1 MDHGLHVQTYTGKM
15 LDLEKFS
22 VKDVDILD
30 IAHSL
35 SLTNRYM
42 GHSSK
47 PVPVARHAV
56 CVARYLEELGHKDYA
71 YEGLHHDDAEAYVG
85 DMNKWMKHH
94 PTMEFYRDLER
105 NIHTVIMR
113 VFHVEPITYTS
124 SIVQDI
130 DRHILRFEVTMF
142 YENWQAPT
150 VGYAKMPK
158 DEFERVYEMI
168 NYKWIHSMD
177 PEHLYLREHL
187 RLGRD
192 THGPRRHN

>member
-1 MDHGLHVQTYTGKM
+1 M

-22 VKDVDILD
+22 TKDVDILD

-56 CVARYLEELGHKDYA
+56 CVARYLEALGHKDYA

-85 DMNKWMKHH
+85 DMNKWLKHH
-94 PTMEFYRDLER
+94 STMEFYRDLER

-113 VFHVEPITYTS
+113 VFKVEPMTYTS
-124 SIVQDI
+124 SIVQEA
-130 DRHILRFEVTMF
+130 DRQILRFEVTMF
-142 YENWQAPT
+142 YQHWEAPN
-150 VGYAKMPK
+150 VGYSKMQN
-158 DEFERVYEMI
+158 DEFERIYEMI
-168 NYKWIHSMD
+168 NYKWIHSID

-187 RLGRD
+187 RIRRSI
-192 THGPRRHN
+192 HGPRRHN